1 MERILLDGSFISKL
15 FADALRIGESIIKS
29 NNLQFNLQV
38 QNDDVLYNSENPVN
52 PDSKTR
58 GCRAYNLNQR
68 LGTCLFLGMLPINN
82 F

>member
-38 QNDDVLYNSENPVN
+38 QNDDVLYNPENPVN
-52 PDSKTR
+52 PDSKPGAAAR
-58 GCRAYNLNQR
+58 I
-68 LGTCLFLGMLPINN
+68 F
-82 F
+82 